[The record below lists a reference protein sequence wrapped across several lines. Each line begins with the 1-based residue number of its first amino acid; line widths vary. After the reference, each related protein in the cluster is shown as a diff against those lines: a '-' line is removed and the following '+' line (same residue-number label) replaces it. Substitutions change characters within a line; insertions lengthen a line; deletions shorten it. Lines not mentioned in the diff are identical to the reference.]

1 VVVPRLLELLLLVRL
16 RRRRRMRVNGAA
28 AGVLLLVR
36 QALLVGLLV
45 HVVLVVLRLRL
56 VLLEV
61 LLVLQVVV
69 VVVVVQVRVV
79 RLVRRAVVYGPV
91 PAEHLGRVRRA
102 PLQDGHLRPLDV
114 LRQVR
119 VRPGRQRVRIPDVRT
134 GRRQL
139 LQRLYGVFHLKQSTD
154 RSDLDTIIK

>member
-16 RRRRRMRVNGAA
+16 RRRRRRVNCAA
-28 AGVLLLVR
+28 AGVLLLLLVR
-36 QALLVGLLV
+36 QALLVRLLV
-45 HVVLVVLRLRL
+45 RVVLV

-69 VVVVVQVRVV
+69 MVKVRVV
-79 RLVRRAVVYGPV
+79 RLVRRAIVYCPV

-119 VRPGRQRVRIPDVRT
+119 VRPGWQRVRIPDVRT

-139 LQRLYGVFHLKQSTD
+139 LQRLYGVFHLKQRTD
-154 RSDLDTIIK
+154 SSDLDT

>member
-1 VVVPRLLELLLLVRL
+1 VVVPRLLELLLLVR
-16 RRRRRMRVNGAA
+16 RRRRRRVRVNGAA
-28 AGVLLLVR
+28 AGVLLLLVR
-36 QALLVGLLV
+36 QALLARLLV
-45 HVVLVVLRLRL
+45 RVVLVVLLD
-56 VLLEV
+56 V

-69 VVVVVQVRVV
+69 VVRVVVRVV
-79 RLVRRAVVYGPV
+79 RLVRRAVVHRPV

-139 LQRLYGVFHLKQSTD
+139 LQRLYGVFHLKQIVRT
-154 RSDLDTIIK
+154 